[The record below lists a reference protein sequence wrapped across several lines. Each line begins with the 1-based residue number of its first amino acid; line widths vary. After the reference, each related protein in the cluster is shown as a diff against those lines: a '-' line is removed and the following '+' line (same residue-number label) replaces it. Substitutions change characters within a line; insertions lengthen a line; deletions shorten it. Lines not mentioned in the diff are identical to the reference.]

1 MIIYGLPIC
10 NFTNRVLICLNLKK
24 IPYELVPPPGGYGS
38 KEYKKIVPLGTIPA
52 LKHEGLILSESE
64 VINEYL
70 NDIYPNPNLLPLN
83 LKKKAHVRMLCR
95 FHDLKLEPIIRSFF
109 PQMNP
114 LNRNAEKIKSKFL
127 EMKTSIKK
135 LDNLIG
141 QDEFFYGNSLTLADC
156 AYIPSILLGI
166 EIWDEFEQKF
176 PLGYKLEKWME
187 KIKYIPEIL
196 KVIIPAKKAT
206 INWIN
211 SKKNQ

>member
-83 LKKKAHVRMLCR
+83 LKKKH
-95 FHDLKLEPIIRSFF
+95 
-109 PQMNP
+109 
-114 LNRNAEKIKSKFL
+114 
-127 EMKTSIKK
+127 TS
-135 LDNLIG
+135 G
-141 QDEFFYGNSLTLADC
+141 CCVVF
-156 AYIPSILLGI
+156 
-166 EIWDEFEQKF
+166 
-176 PLGYKLEKWME
+176 
-187 KIKYIPEIL
+187 
-196 KVIIPAKKAT
+196 T
-206 INWIN
+206 I
-211 SKKNQ
+211 